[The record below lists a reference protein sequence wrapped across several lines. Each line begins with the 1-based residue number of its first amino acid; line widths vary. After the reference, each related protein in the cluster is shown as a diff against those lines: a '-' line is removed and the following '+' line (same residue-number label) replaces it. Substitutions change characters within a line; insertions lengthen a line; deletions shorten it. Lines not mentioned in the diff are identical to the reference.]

1 LPWILK
7 PSKRYLLLYRVFAVI
22 VRLDCYYQKVYFDTM
37 QFRKALWLGFFLFAV
52 NVVFGQTKGAILDEE
67 AYNKLPRKAS
77 LATRAYEGLPGSF
90 SLKQYAPLP
99 GDQTDYGTCVAWASA
114 YAARTIAESVALN
127 RRSQTETTQNV
138 FSPVYVYRTIRPD
151 DPECQQGA
159 QIYWALDLMKDSG
172 AVKMLDIE
180 RSTDFP
186 RVDLSHYRESRKYPI
201 ADYVT
206 LFSREDKSKP
216 AMITRTVKKSLT
228 EGKPVIIC
236 MNTPDSFFE
245 AKEAWMP
252 RENPG
257 YYYGGHA
264 LCVVGYD
271 DNRNGGAFEI
281 INSWGRKWGNGG
293 FIWIPYNAF
302 VNFVMEGY
310 EMSENLAIYSDT
322 IKFDGFAR
330 IEMLGQIA
338 PRTAALVRV
347 PSEYSGGYYKT
358 AEALTEG
365 TQFRFVVGARESAYV
380 YAFAVS
386 RPSRDGK
393 FYAPVLMF
401 PQAGVS
407 PLLNYRD
414 SAVILPGE
422 DKTLALDAQAGMEF
436 LVILYAKQAVDI
448 QAVMRRFES
457 AEGSLNEKLSAAVGG
472 SLLTSLSYNEKE
484 AAFTAQPNDPRAV
497 AALIVA
503 IEHR

>member
-1 LPWILK
+1 M
-7 PSKRYLLLYRVFAVI
+7 
-22 VRLDCYYQKVYFDTM
+22 RLSWHAPLDHHHQKMYFDTM
-37 QFRKALWLGFFLFAV
+37 QFRKILWLKFFLFLFTVNAV
-52 NVVFGQTKGAILDEE
+52 FFFFFGAIFAEE
-67 AYNKLPRKAS
+67 AYSSLPRKAPM
-77 LATRAYEGLPGSF
+77 ATRAYEGLPGSF

-99 GDQTDYGTCVAWASA
+99 GDQTEYGTCVAWASA

-127 RRSQTETTQNV
+127 RKSQTETSQNV

-151 DPECQQGA
+151 DPECQRGA
-159 QIYWALDLMKDSG
+159 QIHWALDLMKDSG

-180 RSTDFP
+180 RATDFP

-216 AMITRTVKKSLT
+216 ALVTRTVKKSLT
-228 EGKPVIIC
+228 EGKPVIIG

-245 AKEAWMP
+245 AKEAWTPM
-252 RENPG
+252 ENPG
-257 YYYGGHA
+257 SFYGGHA
-264 LCVVGYD
+264 LCVIGYD
-271 DNRNGGAFEI
+271 DKKNGGAFEI

-293 FIWIPYNAF
+293 FIWIPYTAF

-310 EMSENLAIYSDT
+310 EMIENLAIYSDKV
-322 IKFDGFAR
+322 KFDGFTR
-330 IEMLGQIA
+330 VEVIGQA
-338 PRTAALVRV
+338 GPRTAALIRV
-347 PSEYSGGYYKT
+347 PDGGPPGGGSSSGYYKT
-358 AEALTEG
+358 AEALTDG
-365 TQFRFVVGARESAYV
+365 TQFRFVIGSRESAYV

-414 SAVILPGE
+414 SAVVLPGE

-436 LVILYAKQAVDI
+436 LVTLYSKQAIDI
-448 QAVMRRFES
+448 QALMRRFES
-457 AEGSLNEKLSAAVGG
+457 ADGSIGERLAAAVGNG
-472 SLLTSLSYNEKE
+472 LLAALSYNEKE
-484 AAFTAQPNDPRAV
+484 AAFTAELDNPRAV
-497 AALIVA
+497 AALVVA

>member
-1 LPWILK
+1 
-7 PSKRYLLLYRVFAVI
+7 
-22 VRLDCYYQKVYFDTM
+22 M
-37 QFRKALWLGFFLFAV
+37 QFKKALWLRFFLFLFTV
-52 NVVFGQTKGAILDEE
+52 NAVFGQARGAILDEE
-67 AYNKLPRKAS
+67 TYISLPRKAP
-77 LATRAYEGLPGSF
+77 LAVRAYEGLPGAF

-127 RRSQTETTQNV
+127 RKSQTETTQNV

-151 DPECQQGA
+151 DPECQRGA
-159 QIYWALDLMKDSG
+159 QIHWALDLMKDSG

-186 RVDLSHYRESRKYPI
+186 RVDLSYYQESRKYPI

-216 AMITRTVKKSLT
+216 ALVTRTVKKSLT
-228 EGKPVIIC
+228 EGKPVIIG

-252 RENPG
+252 GENPG
-257 YYYGGHA
+257 NFYGGHA

-271 DNRNGGAFEI
+271 DNRSGGAFEI

-293 FIWIPYNAF
+293 FIWIPYTAF

-310 EMSENLAIYSDT
+310 EMIENLAIYSDT
-322 IKFDGFAR
+322 IKFDGFTR
-330 IEMLGQIA
+330 IEILGQAA
-338 PRTAALVRV
+338 PKTAALVRV
-347 PSEYSGGYYKT
+347 PDGVPPGGYYKT
-358 AEALTEG
+358 TEALTEG
-365 TQFRFVVGARESAYV
+365 TQFRFVVGSRESAYV

-414 SAVILPGE
+414 SAVVLPGE

-436 LVILYAKQAVDI
+436 LITLYAKQALDI
-448 QAVMRRFES
+448 QAIMRRFEL
-457 AEGSLNEKLSAAVGG
+457 AEGSLSERLASAVGG
-472 SLLTSLSYNEKE
+472 LLTALSYSEKE
-484 AAFTAQPNDPRAV
+484 AAFTAEPDNPRSV
-497 AALIVA
+497 AALVVA
-503 IEHR
+503 IEHQ